1 MIRVKLWPSSLLGRV
16 TLILFFGLAAAHG
29 LSFWVVVMERSM
41 VMRGAMV
48 SYLARDVATSVAI
61 LERVPAP
68 ERSVWL
74 PRLARQNY
82 SFRLDAPQSHQPSDA
97 RLAAPIVQAVSR
109 LLEPQREVTAQAP
122 DRPDSLLRLQMPLAD
137 GAMLTVDLSEPRL
150 SLSPWVLGVL
160 AAQLALLALL
170 SWLAVRLATRPLREL
185 AEAADALGTA
195 KQGPALPE
203 DGPHEVARATT
214 AFNAMQRRIQAHLAE
229 RMQILAAVSHDLQTP
244 ITRLRLRADL
254 LDDTQLRDRLL
265 ADLAEMQSL
274 VEEGIEYARSAN
286 AVREPLRLVDLDA
299 LLDSL
304 VCDYTDPGKP
314 VRLTGHLN
322 GDKPGMLHT
331 RPQALR
337 RLIINLVDNALKF
350 AGDAEIAVK
359 RDADVISIAV
369 LDRGPG
375 IPESELD
382 AVLQPFFRLENSRSR
397 ATGGT
402 GLGLAIAR
410 QLAETLGGQ
419 LTLANRDEGG
429 LAAAITLST
438 HASNA

>member
-1 MIRVKLWPSSLLGRV
+1 MGRV
-16 TLILFFGLAAAHG
+16 MLILFLGLAAAHG
-29 LSFWVVVMERSM
+29 LSFWLVVMERSM

-48 SYLARDVATSVAI
+48 SYLARDVASSVAI

-68 ERSVWL
+68 ERSIWL

-82 SFRLDAPQSHQPSDA
+82 SFRLDAPQSHRPSDA
-97 RLAAPIVQAVSR
+97 RLATPIVQAVSR
-109 LLEPQREVTAQAP
+109 LLEPPRKVTAQAP
-122 DRPDSLLRLQMPLAD
+122 DRPDSLLRLQLPLAD
-137 GAMLTVDLSEPRL
+137 GTVLTVDLSEPRL

-195 KQGPALPE
+195 QQGPALPE
-203 DGPHEVARATT
+203 DGPQEVARATT

-286 AVREPLRLVDLDA
+286 AVREPLRLVDLDT

-304 VCDYTDPGKP
+304 VCDYTDLGKP

-322 GDKPGMLHT
+322 GDSPGMLHT
-331 RPQALR
+331 RPKALR

-350 AGDAEIAVK
+350 AGDAEIVVK
-359 RDADVISIAV
+359 RAADVISIVV

-382 AVLQPFFRLENSRSR
+382 AVLEPFFRLENSRSR

-410 QLAETLGGQ
+410 QLAQTLGGQ
-419 LTLANRDEGG
+419 LTLTNRNGGG
-429 LAAAITLST
+429 LAAAITLSA